1 MKDHVNPVIQ
11 GNSGPKGKTSRIIV
25 MLMITMLSAIA
36 TFGQSPE
43 VRKAFRLIDIEQPS
57 KGLAAL
63 EQLVQSNPENDS
75 YLYYLGLAQIRTG
88 AKDKA
93 LANFEKGISL
103 EPKEGL
109 CYAGKGHVRLLEK
122 NPTDAK
128 VNLDKALSVSKSKD
142 INVLKAVAEAYLTDS
157 KYLLDALNLLN
168 KAKGINGSDPEVH
181 LLMGDA
187 LLMQNTQQGGE
198 AVSSYERAASADP
211 KSGKPHFKVGKIYQR
226 ARANDIAVN
235 SFQRAIEVDAEYAPA
250 YKELGEVYYVQKDY
264 AKAVSMYEKYLSI
277 SETPG
282 QAKFQ
287 LAFFYFMAKDYEKA
301 NTIFKEV
308 TANPNAPAF
317 ALKYYAYALTE
328 QNKTEEGRQAFEQYF
343 QKAKQE
349 EIQASDYAYFGKL
362 LLKLTPPQDSLANEN
377 FARSISLDST
387 QIDVLELHATTLSK
401 RKKYAEAVD
410 AYKLLMAARKTP
422 LSQDLYSIGLAYY
435 FNDQFVEADSAFTQL
450 TERQPTMTVGPWWA
464 GRARQNIDSTG
475 SQGLAKPMYE
485 KVIEI
490 GEKNPEKHKK
500 ELIEAYDYLGTY
512 TLQIQD
518 NVVEAKNYFQKVL
531 ALDPAN
537 ERAKEFMKQLNA
549 AANTPP
555 NKGR

>member
-11 GNSGPKGKTSRIIV
+11 GNSGLKGKASGVVSMLII
-25 MLMITMLSAIA
+25 MLLSAIT

-43 VRKAFRLIDIEQPS
+43 VRKAFRLIDIEQPT

-63 EQLVQSNPENDS
+63 EQLVQSNPENAS

-128 VNLDKALSVSKSKD
+128 ANLDKALSVSKSKD
-142 INVLKAVAEAYLTDS
+142 VNVLKAVAEAYLTDS
-157 KYLLDALNLLN
+157 KYLLDAMNLLN
-168 KAKGINGSDPEVH
+168 KAKGINGSDPEVN
-181 LLMGDA
+181 LLLGDA
-187 LLMQNTQQGGE
+187 FLMQNAQQGGD
-198 AVSSYERAASADP
+198 AVSSYERAASGDP

-226 ARANDIAVN
+226 ARANDIAIN
-235 SFQRAIEVDAEYAPA
+235 SFKTAIEADPEYAPA

-264 AKAVSMYEKYLSI
+264 ANAVSMYEKYLSI
-277 SETPG
+277 TENPG

-328 QNKTEEGRQAFEQYF
+328 QNKTEEGRKAFEQYF
-343 QKAKQE
+343 QKAKPE
-349 EIQASDYAYFGKL
+349 EIQGSDYAYFGKL
-362 LLKLTPPQDSLANEN
+362 LLKLTPPQDSLANEQ
-377 FARSISLDST
+377 FAKSITLDST
-387 QIDVLELHATTLSK
+387 QIDVLELHAKTYYK
-401 RKKYAEAVD
+401 RKKYAEAAE
-410 AYKLLMAARKTP
+410 AYKNLIAARKAP
-422 LSQDLYSIGLAYY
+422 MSEDLYYIGLSYY
-435 FNDQFVEADSAFTQL
+435 FTDQFVEADSAFTKL
-450 TERQPTMTVGPWWA
+450 AERQPTMAIGPFWA
-464 GRARQNIDSTG
+464 GRARQNIDTTG
-475 SQGLAKPMYE
+475 TGLAKPMYE

-490 GEKNPEKHKK
+490 GEKSPEKHKK
-500 ELIEAYDYLGTY
+500 ELVEAYDYLGTY
-512 TLQIQD
+512 TLQIQN
-518 NVVEAKNYFQKVL
+518 NVVEAKSYFQKVL
-531 ALDPAN
+531 AIDPAN

-555 NKGR
+555 NKGK